1 MFYKLRFFI
10 TVCIIVIDAS
20 GTTFEL
26 LVKGTS
32 FRGSV
37 LLNFSLCY
45 WTSMLKSPSAIILKW
60 ILEYTIFILLVL
72 IIWLPRIVIA
82 PATMQFVLTVRKGD
96 FFSPTPLKASYDFFL
111 NFSISIIWDRKI
123 FSKRRVSLSLNTL
136 SFSLSM
142 V

>member
-111 NFSISIIWDRKI
+111 NFWDRKI